1 MYIESVPN
9 RNSPPAILLRESFR
23 DAGTVRK
30 RTLANLSKWPP
41 ALVEGLRILLK
52 GGTAVADLSTA
63 FDILRSQPHG
73 HVAAVLGTLRK
84 LRLDR
89 TLAPSPERERTIA
102 LIVARIL
109 APGSKLATARG
120 LAADTARDST
130 AEMLG
135 IEAVTED
142 ELYAAMDWLLERQ
155 GAIEQRLAKRHLSDG
170 ALVLYDV
177 TSTYFEG
184 RCCPLARRGYSR
196 DGKRGKLQIVFGL
209 LCNREGC
216 PVAVEV
222 FEGHTA
228 DPNTIGAHIEKLR
241 RRFALSRV
249 VLVGDR
255 GMLTEARIREEVAP
269 AGLDWVTALRAR
281 AIRELVHSGAV
292 QRSMF
297 DDTDLAELRSDAY
310 PGERLIVCRNAR
322 LAVERARKREAL
334 LQATEALLAPI
345 VAATEREKRPLKGKE
360 KIALR
365 VGKII
370 GKYKMAKHFELD
382 ITETTLAYHRK
393 ADAIAAEA
401 ALDGLYI
408 VRTSVPATEL
418 DAEQTVRAY
427 KGLSVVERA
436 FRSLETVDLKVRPI
450 YHYAAERVRAHVF
463 LCMLAYYVEWHM
475 RQRLKPL
482 LFDDEEPQVAQGARP
497 SVVAR
502 AEVSPSAQDKA
513 RRKRTASGE
522 PVHSFRTLLDD
533 LATIA
538 KNRVV
543 APLAN
548 AEPFDLITR
557 PTALQRHAFKLLGV
571 RLERTQ

>member
-1 MYIESVPN
+1 M
-9 RNSPPAILLRESFR
+9 
-23 DAGTVRK
+23 
-30 RTLANLSKWPP
+30 
-41 ALVEGLRILLK
+41 VEGLSILLK
-52 GGTAVADLSTA
+52 GGTAVADLTTA
-63 FDILRSQPHG
+63 FDITRSRPHG

-89 TLAPSPERERTIA
+89 TLAATASPERERAIA

-120 LAADTARDST
+120 LAADTARDSL

-135 IEAVTED
+135 IESVDED

-155 GAIEQRLAKRHLSDG
+155 GTIEKRLARRHLSDG
-170 ALVLYDV
+170 ALVLCDL

-184 RCCPLARRGYSR
+184 RCCPLAKRGYSR
-196 DGKRGKLQIVFGL
+196 DGRRDKLQIVFGL

-222 FEGHTA
+222 FDGNTA
-228 DPNTIGAHIEKLR
+228 DPNTVGARIEKLR
-241 RRFALSRV
+241 QRFALSRV

-269 AGLDWVTALRAR
+269 AGFDWISALRAP
-281 AIRELVHSGAV
+281 AIRELMSSGAV

-297 DDTDLAELRSDAY
+297 DETDLAEIRCDAY
-310 PGERLIVCRNAR
+310 PGERLIVCRNER
-322 LAVERARKREAL
+322 LAQERARKREAL
-334 LQATEALLAPI
+334 LQAVEALLAPI
-345 VAATEREKRPLKGKE
+345 AAATQREKRRLSGKE
-360 KIALR
+360 KIAMR
-365 VGKII
+365 VGKVI

-382 ITETTLAYHRK
+382 ITETAFAYHRK

-401 ALDGLYI
+401 VLDGLYI

-418 DAEQTVRAY
+418 DAEHTVRAY

-436 FRSLETVDLKVRPI
+436 FRSLKTVDLKVRPI
-450 YHYAAERVRAHVF
+450 YHYAGARVRAHVF

-482 LFDDEEPQVAQGARP
+482 LFDDEEPRRGRGCPPLDRGARRSLTIGP
-497 SVVAR
+497 RQSPDANAPPRTSVCTASVPCSTIWPRLPTTASSLPWLMP
-502 AEVSPSAQDKA
+502 SPSTSSLDRPRCSAKLSSC
-513 RRKRTASGE
+513 SGFAWNV
-522 PVHSFRTLLDD
+522 PSNAFANFLFHSEKT
-533 LATIA
+533 T
-538 KNRVV
+538 
-543 APLAN
+543 
-548 AEPFDLITR
+548 
-557 PTALQRHAFKLLGV
+557 G
-571 RLERTQ
+571 